1 LHHHNHR
8 DNIPNMTTNP
18 LIPPSERIPDL
29 PTIEEMPVTLAE
41 LIERDYHSLKAA
53 CAVVAW
59 DAGACDPKFMS
70 LHHIER
76 VLKKL
81 KAVIDRDDIKEM
93 LSNQVAPDGS
103 RRRP

>member
-1 LHHHNHR
+1 
-8 DNIPNMTTNP
+8 
-18 LIPPSERIPDL
+18 
-29 PTIEEMPVTLAE
+29 
-41 LIERDYHSLKAA
+41 
-53 CAVVAW
+53 
-59 DAGACDPKFMS
+59 MS